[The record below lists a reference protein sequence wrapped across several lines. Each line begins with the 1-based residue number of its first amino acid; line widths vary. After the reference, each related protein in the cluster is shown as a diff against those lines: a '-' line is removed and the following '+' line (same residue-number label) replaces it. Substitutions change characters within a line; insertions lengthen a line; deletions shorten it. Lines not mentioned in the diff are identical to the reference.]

1 MCLLSVSHNSETMTS
16 VTGETNVEPELSYED
31 EQIQML
37 IQKHLDQEKADIE
50 RERKRKEANSHRE
63 FIRNQDEEY
72 QASVLK
78 DMALM
83 KEREEVDKKDPVFEE
98 PSIEEMRR
106 VRLQRFQ

>member
-1 MCLLSVSHNSETMTS
+1 MAS

-37 IQKHLDQEKADIE
+37 IQKHLDEERAEVEK
-50 RERKRKEANSHRE
+50 ERKRQEANSHRE
-63 FIRNQDEEY
+63 FVKQQDEEY

-83 KEREEVDKKDPVFEE
+83 KDLEKVDDTVVPLFDE
-98 PSIEEMRR
+98 PSVEEMRR
-106 VRLQRFQ
+106 VRLMRFKG